1 MAEIIIRIL
10 ILLFALFFG
19 VQGEVGSPP
28 PPVVATVPPPV
39 SGEET
44 FRSLTV
50 IENVEALL
58 LESFPVQ
65 INLQVS
71 GYQPDG
77 CDFPVQVEQRR
88 EGNQVFVE
96 IYRDVPLAVMCPAM
110 LLEYNETIHLEGG
123 FESGTYTIYVNDQT
137 IEVTI

>member
-1 MAEIIIRIL
+1 MAEIFIRLL
-10 ILLFALFFG
+10 ILLFSLFLG
-19 VQGEVGSPP
+19 VEQEVRPP
-28 PPVVATVPPPV
+28 IPEMTPTFTPPA

-50 IENVEALL
+50 IDSVDALL

-88 EGNQVFVE
+88 EGNEVFVD
-96 IYRDVPLAVMCPAM
+96 IYRNVPLAVMCPAV
-110 LLEYNETIHLEGG
+110 LVEYNESIHLEGG
-123 FESGTYTIYVNDQT
+123 FESGTYTIHVNDQT

>member
-10 ILLFALFFG
+10 ILLFSLFLG
-19 VQGEVGSPP
+19 VEQEVSPP
-28 PPVVATVPPPV
+28 MTPPT

-50 IENVEALL
+50 IESVDALL

-77 CDFPVQVEQRR
+77 CDFPVQVEQWR
-88 EGNQVFVE
+88 EGNEVFVE
-96 IYRDVPLAVMCPAM
+96 IYRDMPLAVMCPAV
-110 LLEYNETIHLEGG
+110 LVEYEATIPLEGG
-123 FESGTYTIYVNDQT
+123 FESGTYSIHVNDQT